1 MMLRFGGVFFQNAF
15 EENGVLYGKKVYLF
29 GCTERKWLADFIYFS
44 SFGSWLICLVVVFPL
59 LFGLSSSYVDLSDC
73 SSAGHV

>member
-29 GCTERKWLADFIYFS
+29 GCTERKWLADFVSCHFE
-44 SFGSWLICLVVVFPL
+44 G
-59 LFGLSSSYVDLSDC
+59 G
-73 SSAGHV
+73 